1 MSLFKKKKI
10 DYNGNTDEQIKNDQ
24 NNNVSVKILGSG
36 CSKCNEL
43 EANTIV
49 ALKQLNLHAIIEHI
63 TDFSRIA
70 AYGIMSTPALVINE
84 KVIAYGKVLKV
95 EEIIKFLQ

>member
-10 DYNGNTDEQIKNDQ
+10 DHNGGIDKQIKNDQ
-24 NNNVSVKILGSG
+24 NNNVSVKILGAG
-36 CSKCNEL
+36 CSKCNAL

-63 TDFSRIA
+63 TDFSQIA
-70 AYGIMSTPALVINE
+70 TYGIMSTPALVINE